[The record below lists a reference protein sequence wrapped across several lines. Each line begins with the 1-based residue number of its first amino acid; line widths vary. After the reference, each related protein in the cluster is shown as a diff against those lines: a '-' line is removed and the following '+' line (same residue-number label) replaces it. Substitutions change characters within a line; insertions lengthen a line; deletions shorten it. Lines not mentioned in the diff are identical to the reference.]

1 MAFFRRK
8 AKQSDDGYGSNPED
22 ALEGPEEDGGTQTRG
37 PRDSGG
43 APAPSGYVDLG
54 ALYVP
59 RLPGLQL
66 RGKFEADKTTLF
78 RMLLVLGTSGVTVSV
93 AAAPK
98 SGGAWSELSDQIESS
113 IVAGGGVVERQVG
126 PYGNELHA
134 KVAASLPDGTKG
146 FSPLRIIGVEGP
158 RWVAR
163 LDIAGAAASGN
174 DGQMAACEALID
186 QLIINRGDS
195 PRIRFE
201 VLPLTLPKDATSVDG
216 PR

>member
-1 MAFFRRK
+1 M
-8 AKQSDDGYGSNPED
+8 
-22 ALEGPEEDGGTQTRG
+22 
-37 PRDSGG
+37 
-43 APAPSGYVDLG
+43 
-54 ALYVP
+54 
-59 RLPGLQL
+59 
-66 RGKFEADKTTLF
+66 
-78 RMLLVLGTSGVTVSV
+78 
-93 AAAPK
+93 
-98 SGGAWSELSDQIESS
+98 
-113 IVAGGGVVERQVG
+113 ERQVG